1 MKKMSPDTACGL
13 EPSMGV
19 SMWVMPLALSAAATF
34 TVTSGLTVEQSQV
47 MSPGRPPS
55 ATLPASR

>member
-1 MKKMSPDTACGL
+1 
-13 EPSMGV
+13 MGV